1 MATPLQ
7 FAPFASEIE
16 LPFYSALFASKL
28 DYDKLDD
35 SARGVLGLYE
45 PRVEQPEA
53 SSKMQILGNALT
65 SKNAPLG
72 TARAEGIIRNV
83 NTLED
88 FKNMDKTAMLK
99 TAGRQVRYVV
109 ATYRSTTDVYK
120 IWDAINDG
128 TIYSVPSLLSSFVI
142 LSYADLKKYKFTYW
156 FAFPAL
162 HSEPAW
168 RRSGPSE
175 RLTPDETTAL
185 VDRVGT
191 WRYSVD
197 GREHGFF
204 LAKKVHGP
212 ESEDH
217 DEYADEVEEMEPDT
231 EAETAASKLSY
242 HWNVGSLRRFEDGF
256 FNNVA
261 EEDRYICFVDSS
273 THDEGPSWPLRNL
286 LVLIRQ
292 RFRQTRVKILCYRD
306 TRARRH
312 EARSVVLPLEMDAV
326 SSMEMVEMPKVTGWE
341 RSRNGKLQAQQA
353 NLGEYMDPARL
364 ADSSVDLNLKL
375 MKWRLA
381 PELDLDGI
389 KNTKCLLLGAGT
401 LGGYVSRNLLGWGVR
416 KITFIDYGRVSYSN
430 PVRQPLFEFEDCV
443 GGGKPKAEAAAA
455 MLRRIYPGVD
465 AQGHP
470 LAVPMLGHPFTD
482 EARTKADLDRLK
494 TLIDEHDVIFL
505 LMDTRESR
513 WLPTV
518 MGKAAGKIVMNAAL
532 GFDSYVVMRH
542 GAETMQDGHLPLGCY
557 FCNDVV
563 APADSM
569 KDQTLDQQCTV
580 TRPGVAAIASALLVE
595 MLTSLLQHPLRN
607 AAPAPQHPPS
617 SAERDPPTH
626 PLGLVPH
633 QIRGYVSTF
642 TSLVI
647 RGQSYDCCSACS
659 PKVLAAYR
667 ADGWQFLRRALQ
679 EKDYVA
685 ELSGLAEVQ
694 RRAEEMAGE
703 LDWDDEDEGLAGN
716 DDGELR

>member
-7 FAPFASEIE
+7 FATFTSEIE

-35 SARGVLGLYE
+35 SARNVLGLYE
-45 PRVEQPEA
+45 SRVEEPQA
-53 SSKMQILGNALT
+53 SCKMQILGNALT
-65 SKNAPLG
+65 NQNAPLG
-72 TARAEGIIRNV
+72 TARGEGII
-83 NTLED
+83 
-88 FKNMDKTAMLK
+88 KN
-99 TAGRQVRYVV
+99 
-109 ATYRSTTDVYK
+109 

-162 HSEPAW
+162 HSDPQW
-168 RRSGPSE
+168 KRTGPVE
-175 RLTPDETTAL
+175 RFTADESTEL

-197 GREHGFF
+197 SRQHGFF
-204 LAKKVHGP
+204 LAKKVRGQ
-212 ESEDH
+212 EMQTEDM
-217 DEYADEVEEMEPDT
+217 EGSNSIGFRWEVSTLGSFEE
-231 EAETAASKLSY
+231 
-242 HWNVGSLRRFEDGF
+242 GF
-256 FNNVA
+256 FNDIP
-261 EEDRYICFVDSS
+261 EEDRYVAFADPS
-273 THDEGPSWPLRNL
+273 TYAEGPGWPLRNL

-292 RFRQTRVKILCYRD
+292 RFRASRAKILCYRD
-306 TRARRH
+306 TWARRH
-312 EARSVVLPLEMDAV
+312 EARSVVLPIEMDPV
-326 SSMEMVEMPKVTGWE
+326 ETMEMGEMPKVTGWE

-353 NLGEYMDPARL
+353 NLADYMDPTRL

-381 PELDLDGI
+381 PDLDLDLI

-416 KITFIDYGRVSYSN
+416 KVTFVDYGRVSYSN
-430 PVRQPLFEFEDCV
+430 PVRQPLFEFNDCTN
-443 GGGKPKAEAAAA
+443 GGQPKAAAAAA
-455 MLRRIYPGVD
+455 MLKRIYPGVESE
-465 AQGHP
+465 GHA
-470 LAVPMLGHPFTD
+470 LSVPMLGHAFTD
-482 EARTKADLDRLK
+482 EEKTRADLEKLEG
-494 TLIDEHDVIFL
+494 LIEDHDVIFL

-518 MGKAAGKIVMNAAL
+518 IGKARAKIVMNAAL

-542 GAETMQDGHLPLGCY
+542 GAETREKGQTSLGCY

-595 MLTSLLQHPLRN
+595 LFTSLLQHPLRN
-607 AAPAPQHPPS
+607 QAPAPQHTPGSIPD
-617 SAERDPPTH
+617 RDPPSH

-642 TSLVI
+642 QNMNI

-659 PKVLAAYR
+659 PKVLDAYR
-667 ADGWQFLRRALQ
+667 TDGWGFVKRALQ

-694 RRAEEMAGE
+694 RRAEEMAANVDWEEEDDDLVEDGEGE
-703 LDWDDEDEGLAGN
+703 LL
-716 DDGELR
+716 